1 MQETLKLNEDV
12 HTPRNTEA
20 VPSTR
25 FLMSCFNGWSM
36 VSSSAL
42 LESETDISFAADR
55 VGKGGMRWQ
64 ENRKWERRWVFL
76 QNLLI
81 DLNVLLLKAAF
92 KSLLVN
98 NLRADFY
105 SEKRHLHERFLND
118 STSCYR

>member
-55 VGKGGMRWQ
+55 VGKGGMALAREQ
-64 ENRKWERRWVFL
+64 EMR
-76 QNLLI
+76 
-81 DLNVLLLKAAF
+81 
-92 KSLLVN
+92 
-98 NLRADFY
+98 
-105 SEKRHLHERFLND
+105 EKMGISAKPFN
-118 STSCYR
+118 